1 MKKLILSLLLAS
13 ILLPSFAQSK
23 IDFFDFVRDFD
34 WNMSESDFRTK
45 YKDRIVVLP
54 DSLLRFG
61 LIELSDIYLEK
72 YKTITCIRYDEQTQ
86 KPIITLR
93 LDSFGAL
100 DYLEIEKFIDEKLGN
115 PDYATHE
122 EVYSYS
128 SEDTPIYSKVWLK
141 DTYAFTL
148 VLYEDSTGYVFFI
161 AIQEKNQELPK
172 AGKDREPDFRQGYWG
187 DSMGEIKKKEGEPDK
202 YGMENIYMFDTYVAG
217 LSCMAG
223 YRFTNGIL
231 TSGKYVFTD
240 INSDNCIQNY
250 EKLVE
255 LLTVKY
261 GEPRYNNKESSASE
275 IEKST
280 RTEGELVVANKM
292 QLQTEWLTPSSY
304 IIIALYGEEYQPM
317 LGIEYSSNLHQ
328 EERAADILK
337 DL

>member
-1 MKKLILSLLLAS
+1 
-13 ILLPSFAQSK
+13 
-23 IDFFDFVRDFD
+23 
-34 WNMSESDFRTK
+34 MSESDFRTK

-61 LIELSDIYLEK
+61 LIELSGIYLEK

-148 VLYEDSTGYVFFI
+148 ALYEDSTGYVFFI

-187 DSMGEIKKKEGEPDK
+187 DSVEEIKKKEGKPDK
-202 YGMENIYMFDTYVAG
+202 YGMENIYTFDTYVAG
-217 LSCMAG
+217 LSCGAA

-231 TSGKYVFTD
+231 TSGKYIFTD
-240 INSDNCIQNY
+240 INSGNCIQHY
-250 EKLVE
+250 EELVE
-255 LLTVKY
+255 LLTMKY
-261 GEPRYNNKESSASE
+261 GEPGYNNKESSASE

-280 RTEGELVVANKM
+280 YTEGELVIANKM
-292 QLQTEWLTPSSY
+292 QLRTEWFTPTSS
-304 IIIALYGEEYQPM
+304 ILIDLRGEEYLPK
-317 LGIEYSSNLHQ
+317 LVIEYYSKSHQ